1 MFITENKPVDAFV
14 DSDNSFV
21 VKAFVWTAEAQIDDL
36 LYQQIVCKVLRKPTK
51 LISHLQ
57 RIYLTYRLGMQ
68 EQLYAA
74 LVDLLWVLDGKGQ
87 LLSRRMV
94 VATQPA
100 LSESQVKML
109 DTYLKKP
116 DRKRL
121 SGNQFSICI
130 TGLLGSTV
138 LLTAKAHNQ
147 TVSYDPLN
155 LARDYIEYSQLDQAL
170 ETLETAVLKM
180 PERQDLQYELLDLLK
195 VTDNRD
201 AFFSIRD
208 ALLEKNIEL
217 PVNWQQVDDYFAGIS
232 NEK

>member
-116 DRKRL
+116 ARKLL
-121 SGNQFSICI
+121 SGNRFSIC
-130 TGLLGSTV
+130 TAGLIGCKD
-138 LLTAKAHNQ
+138 LLTAKDQNQ